1 MASPSAFRFLDSLL
15 QETQGRSVL
24 AVTFLSNSQKLSISI
39 PRAPRRCCRAPPVSA
54 LTNGNAAKG
63 KPNELIKPYPMRIR
77 VLGFAEAIGY
87 DRHLWMQVG
96 GR

>member
-1 MASPSAFRFLDSLL
+1 
-15 QETQGRSVL
+15 
-24 AVTFLSNSQKLSISI
+24 
-39 PRAPRRCCRAPPVSA
+39 VSA

-63 KPNELIKPYPMRIR
+63 EPNELIKPYPMRIGR

-96 GR
+96 GRS

>member
-1 MASPSAFRFLDSLL
+1 MASPSGSRFWTHFYRRRRETLCWPSLFC
-15 QETQGRSVL
+15 RIVKS
-24 AVTFLSNSQKLSISI
+24 SISI
-39 PRAPRRCCRAPPVSA
+39 PRAPQRCCRAPPVSA

-63 KPNELIKPYPMRIR
+63 EPNELIKPYPMRIVR

-87 DRHLWMQVG
+87 DRHLDRQVG